1 MIKMISIIHEPS
13 GITLFSRVFDNFCKS
28 INDKTQSDLVG
39 SFISAIK
46 KFSQNFGQYEIKQI
60 EMSDIR
66 FIIYEQDT
74 IMIFFLLDVSD
85 NSTEYKKFLKN
96 LL

>member
-13 GITLFSRVFDNFCKS
+13 DITLFSKVFDNFCKL
-28 INDKTQSDLVG
+28 IDEKTQSDLVG
-39 SFISAIK
+39 SFLSAIK
-46 KFSQNFGQYEIKQI
+46 KFSQNFGQNEIKQI
-60 EMSDIR
+60 EMSDLR
-66 FIIYEQDT
+66 FLIYEQDT